1 MGWMTGKGS
10 YLRSVIG
17 MKKTFKILGL
27 SICLALLSKGWI
39 CRRTVTYRETGQ
51 RQIMVLQ
58 DSEAIA
64 DILKRRNH
72 RTLSAEQIVEISR
85 SVTNTC
91 LRFTTGKA
99 SSNPNT
105 AVRVGEA
112 NCVGYS
118 ALFSSIVHHLAR
130 EQHENHRF
138 RARHLVGKLY
148 FMGMDVHQFSSDP
161 FFRDHDF
168 VEIKDVATG
177 EMIFVDPVVSD
188 YLGINTITK
197 K

>member
-10 YLRSVIG
+10 YLRSDIG

-27 SICLALLSKGWI
+27 SICLVLLFKGWI
-39 CRRTVTYRETGQ
+39 YRGTVTYREIGE
-51 RQIMVLQ
+51 RQTVVLE
-58 DSEAIA
+58 DSEVIA
-64 DILKRRNH
+64 DISKRRNQ
-72 RTLSAEQIVEISR
+72 RPLSAEEIVEISG
-85 SVTNTC
+85 SVTNAR

-105 AVRVGEA
+105 VTRVGEA
-112 NCVGYS
+112 NCVGYA
-118 ALFSSIVHHLAR
+118 ALFCSIVHHLAR
-130 EQHENHRF
+130 KQHDNHRF
-138 RARHLVGKLY
+138 RVRHLVGKLY
-148 FMGMDVHQFSSDP
+148 FMGMEVHQFSSDS